1 MRRMLWAAV
10 LLGGAL
16 GAAARYGVALSMT
29 HLPAFPWATLTVN
42 AIGSFVIGVVA
53 VLADERFTI
62 GPTLRTFLVVGV
74 LGGFTTFS
82 SFSIE
87 TFRLWERGA
96 PWYAGLNVVV
106 SVALC
111 LTAVRLGIALGRSS
125 A

>member
-1 MRRMLWAAV
+1 MLWAAV

-16 GAAARYGVALSMT
+16 GAGARYGVAQSMS
-29 HLPAFPWATLTVN
+29 HYPSFPWATLIVN
-42 AIGSFVIGVVA
+42 VVGAFVIGVVA
-53 VLADERFTI
+53 VVADEHFTI
-62 GPTLRTFLVVGV
+62 GPTLRTFLAVGV

-96 PWYAGLNVVV
+96 PWYAGLNVVA

-111 LTAVRLGIALGRSS
+111 LVAVRLGIALGRASG
-125 A
+125 